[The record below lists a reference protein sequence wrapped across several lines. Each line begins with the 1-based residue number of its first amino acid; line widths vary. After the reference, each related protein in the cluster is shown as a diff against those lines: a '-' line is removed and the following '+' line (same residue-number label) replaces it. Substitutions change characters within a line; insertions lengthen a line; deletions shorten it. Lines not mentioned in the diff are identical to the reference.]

1 MPSNFTYYIKT
12 QCTLDTYSSTLSLL
26 PFELFSQQCVGW
38 RMVLL
43 VGIYSEAMKGGILG
57 GDTNSTARSRHWQLM
72 VRGTP
77 RHVTSSRL
85 SWAWSLSPNPLVH
98 PLPVAASPSLEVFL
112 RNTHLSLPSHLC
124 PGSFPGKSEEDGHVT
139 RPPLHRGAG
148 PGIQWPRSHPLAP
161 SHTRHGARPSGLGH
175 AAQPESSC
183 LTPQALPQPSGGKR
197 AACRTLRGVLGLHL
211 GSPHQPALGL
221 LEKESSVSINNGP
234 FEDEII
240 LGFLSFPRGGNPSL
254 RRYGCRASGKIV
266 KDWTGEA

>member
-98 PLPVAASPSLEVFL
+98 PLPVAAVSFL
-112 RNTHLSLPSHLC
+112 RGVFEGYSPE
-124 PGSFPGKSEEDGHVT
+124 P
-139 RPPLHRGAG
+139 
-148 PGIQWPRSHPLAP
+148 PLAP
-161 SHTRHGARPSGLGH
+161 VPRFLSREIGGRWACHKASPTQRRWSRHPVAKEPSSRALPYPPWGQAFRPGARSSARVFMPDSTSTASALRR
-175 AAQPESSC
+175 ETSC
-183 LTPQALPQPSGGKR
+183 L
-197 AACRTLRGVLGLHL
+197 
-211 GSPHQPALGL
+211 
-221 LEKESSVSINNGP
+221 
-234 FEDEII
+234 
-240 LGFLSFPRGGNPSL
+240 
-254 RRYGCRASGKIV
+254 
-266 KDWTGEA
+266 